1 MNSEQPTKRLPR
13 PDLRLNPSKW
23 SAAQSGGIAS
33 RVAVIATVT
42 AILGGL
48 GLVFVY
54 PYLNIDRYR
63 SIQKVNRAGINPED
77 TQPAG
82 LPVWRD
88 PFDRK
93 KAG

>member
-1 MNSEQPTKRLPR
+1 MNRESTEKRLPR
-13 PDLRLNPSKW
+13 PDLRLTPSKW
-23 SAAQSGGIAS
+23 SAAQSGGIAT
-33 RVAVIATVT
+33 RVAIIATIT
-42 AILGGL
+42 AIAGGM
-48 GLVFVY
+48 GLVFIY

-63 SIQKVNRAGINPED
+63 NIQKHNRAEINPED
-77 TQPAG
+77 VQPTG